1 MPPAHPRRCHD
12 AQVGDAVIGSLA
24 MIGLITS
31 RRRSSTKQVS
41 ARGRASG
48 GSHACSESVS

>member
-1 MPPAHPRRCHD
+1 V
-12 AQVGDAVIGSLA
+12 QVGDAVIGCLA
-24 MIGLITS
+24 IIGLITS
-31 RRRSSTKQVS
+31 RRRSSTKQVT

>member
-1 MPPAHPRRCHD
+1 MRD
-12 AQVGDAVIGSLA
+12 AARASASLPDVQVGDAVIDPLA
-24 MIGLITS
+24 IIGLIA
-31 RRRSSTKQVS
+31 